1 MIINWKLWL
10 RRCKAKMEDKQES
23 GEAVRIGVK
32 YWLAKVVDG
41 MTGFSSVKATKIL
54 EELRLTP
61 IVNDD

>member
-1 MIINWKLWL
+1 
-10 RRCKAKMEDKQES
+10 MEDKQES
-23 GEAVRIGVK
+23 GEALRIGVK

-61 IVNDD
+61 MVNDD